1 MAMFRNGGRMGMANP
16 FSQRLL
22 EDFATPLNVSGQP
35 QRNPQGMINRP
46 SPVYNRPAFA
56 PPPQMR
62 QPGGTSYED
71 MRFTGIA
78 RPQGG
83 FGLRGDTGPEMFRDQ
98 LTNELV
104 TKAQMDSLGG
114 REALL
119 TPSQKSSVAERN
131 QADLFGMQ
139 AAQAKLAGGAAQ
151 GFLGGTTPGFLGGMT
166 PAGPATLGDIG
177 FGADRGNPSS
187 LITAGDP
194 RSNFGSQNFGLPRPK
209 PMPPYREGI
218 TSAPVPV
225 TDYPPLNVG
234 GFLAGENNPS
244 TSTKPPQGMLDF
256 LSETSNAPTA
266 PPLTE
271 NQGAAAPPTPPTPPS
286 DQDPYATSVLQQ
298 QTGLDPLTKQ
308 LLFGLDGQGGFIPG
322 AMQAAERTFFDD
334 EGRPVVVPQE
344 VAGFSDDQLRA
355 QQLARD
361 LVGVQSPYLQRS
373 EDAYRTGIGQLQ
385 SGLGEQDRLA
395 RQATGTFLGRLGETD
410 RIQRGATDE
419 FGRRLGDIERFG
431 GQVYDRFGTDVSD
444 MVGTAR
450 GAADEFGQRLGNVER
465 LGGQV
470 YDQFGRD
477 ISDVVGT
484 AAGTVGRLGQ
494 RLGESGDL
502 LRQTT
507 GAFDPSMTDQFYNPY
522 EERVVQ
528 QTISDALEAGDKADI
543 SQRAR
548 DIARGG
554 ESAFGSRAR
563 LGAEERREALGRG
576 LGEALGGIRSR
587 GFGQAQQAAMGE
599 FGRQQQARR
608 SAASGLAGLAG
619 QQYGAGR
626 DFTSTLGGAA
636 GQRLAAGT
644 GYGSLLSGSGAQQL
658 ASQQRLAG
666 TLGSAAGQRLSAGT
680 GFGNL
685 LSGVAGQQLGSQRQL
700 AAGLGQTAGQGYGAR
715 TGLGQTLGS
724 IGAQR
729 LGAQQGYGG
738 FLSGLGSQAQQAGL
752 SDINTL
758 SGIGGQ
764 QQQLS
769 QNQLDAIRANAMQA
783 QQAPLA
789 QYQSL
794 LPFIQTAPAGQF
806 QTQTT
811 FAPRP
816 SPLQAGLATGLG
828 TLGALGNFF
837 GGTQRGGFGY
847 AA

>member
-22 EDFATPLNVSGQP
+22 EDFAQPQTGGVFGAGGRRRNVSGQP
-35 QRNPQGMINRP
+35 ARTPEGLINRP
-46 SPVYNRPAFA
+46 SPISFVSGLPQVIDFAGGRVSNDNDRFNRNFLPPTDLRFGANPTT
-56 PPPQMR
+56 PPPQQTL

-71 MRFTGIA
+71 MRFTNM
-78 RPQGG
+78 PVLQGG

-98 LTNELV
+98 LTNEIV
-104 TKAQMDSLGG
+104 TKAQVDSLGG
-114 REALL
+114 MQTLL

-131 QADLFGMQ
+131 QADFLNLQ
-139 AAQAKLAGGAAQ
+139 AAQE
-151 GFLGGTTPGFLGGMT
+151 
-166 PAGPATLGDIG
+166 
-177 FGADRGNPSS
+177 R
-187 LITAGDP
+187 
-194 RSNFGSQNFGLPRPK
+194 
-209 PMPPYREGI
+209 
-218 TSAPVPV
+218 
-225 TDYPPLNVG
+225 
-234 GFLAGENNPS
+234 
-244 TSTKPPQGMLDF
+244 
-256 LSETSNAPTA
+256 
-266 PPLTE
+266 
-271 NQGAAAPPTPPTPPS
+271 AAAPPPSIDFVGGGINPPPPTPPS

-298 QTGLDPLTKQ
+298 QTGLDPLTRQ

-322 AMQAAERTFFDD
+322 AMQAAERTFFDE

-344 VAGFSDDQLRA
+344 IAGFTPDQLRA

-361 LVGVQSPYLQRS
+361 LVGVQSPFLQRS
-373 EDAYRTGIGQLQ
+373 EDAYRTGISQLQ
-385 SGLGEQDRLA
+385 SGLGEQERLA
-395 RQATGTFLGRLGETD
+395 REATGTFLGRLDETD

-419 FGRRLGDIERFG
+419 FGRRLGDVERFG
-431 GQVYDRFGTDVSD
+431 GQVYDR
-444 MVGTAR
+444 
-450 GAADEFGQRLGNVER
+450 
-465 LGGQV
+465 
-470 YDQFGRD
+470 FGRD

-507 GAFDPSMTDQFYNPY
+507 GAFDPSMTEQFYDPF

-576 LGEALGGIRSR
+576 LGEALAGIRSR
-587 GFGQAQQAAMGE
+587 GFGQAQRAAMGE

-608 SAASGLAGLAG
+608 AAASGLAGLAG

-626 DFTSTLGGAA
+626 DFTRTLGGAA

-644 GYGSLLSGSGAQQL
+644 G
-658 ASQQRLAG
+658 
-666 TLGSAAGQRLSAGT
+666 
-680 GFGNL
+680 FGNL
-685 LSGVAGQQLGSQRQL
+685 LSGIAGQQLGSQRQL
-700 AAGLGQTAGQGYGAR
+700 ATGLGQTAGQGFGAR
-715 TGLGQTLGS
+715 TGLGGTLGQL
-724 IGAQR
+724 GAQR

-752 SDINTL
+752 TDINTL
-758 SGIGGQ
+758 AGMGGQ

-769 QNQLDAIRANAMQA
+769 QAQMDAIRANAMQA

-789 QYQSL
+789 QYQAL

>member
-1 MAMFRNGGRMGMANP
+1 MAMFRNAGRLGMANP

-22 EDFATPLNVSGQP
+22 EDFAQPQAARPFGAGGRRGKAMPFNVTGQP
-35 QRNPQGMINRP
+35 ERTPEGLINRP
-46 SPVYNRPAFA
+46 SPVYNRPAFT
-56 PPPQMR
+56 PPPT
-62 QPGGTSYED
+62 PISFVSGL
-71 MRFTGIA
+71 
-78 RPQGG
+78 PQ
-83 FGLRGDTGPEMFRDQ
+83 
-98 LTNELV
+98 V
-104 TKAQMDSLGG
+104 TDFQS
-114 REALL
+114 EAPA
-119 TPSQKSSVAERN
+119 T
-131 QADLFGMQ
+131 
-139 AAQAKLAGGAAQ
+139 
-151 GFLGGTTPGFLGGMT
+151 
-166 PAGPATLGDIG
+166 AGPATLGNPFDFASVMG
-177 FGADRGNPSS
+177 ENTVPKMNAEQYLRGP
-187 LITAGDP
+187 
-194 RSNFGSQNFGLPRPK
+194 LPTGQGIRP
-209 PMPPYREGI
+209 EED
-218 TSAPVPV
+218 S
-225 TDYPPLNVG
+225 
-234 GFLAGENNPS
+234 LAG
-244 TSTKPPQGMLDF
+244 
-256 LSETSNAPTA
+256 
-266 PPLTE
+266 
-271 NQGAAAPPTPPTPPS
+271 
-286 DQDPYATSVLQQ
+286 
-298 QTGLDPLTKQ
+298 TG
-308 LLFGLDGQGGFIPG
+308 
-322 AMQAAERTFFDD
+322 
-334 EGRPVVVPQE
+334 
-344 VAGFSDDQLRA
+344 
-355 QQLARD
+355 
-361 LVGVQSPYLQRS
+361 QSPYLQRS
-373 EDAYRTGIGQLQ
+373 EDAYRTGISQLQ

-431 GQVYDRFGTDVSD
+431 GQVYDRFGADVSD

-450 GAADEFGQRLGNVER
+450 GAADEFGQRLGDVER

-470 YDQFGRD
+470 YDRFGRD

-507 GAFDPSMTDQFYNPY
+507 GAFDPSMTEQFYDPF

-543 SQRAR
+543 SQRAK

-576 LGEALGGIRSR
+576 LGEALAGIRSR
-587 GFGQAQQAAMGE
+587 GFGQAQRAAMGE

-608 SAASGLAGLAG
+608 AAASGLAGLAG

-644 GYGSLLSGSGAQQL
+644 GYGSLLSGLGAQQL

-685 LSGVAGQQLGSQRQL
+685 LSGIAGQQLGSQRQL
-700 AAGLGQTAGQGYGAR
+700 AAGLGQTAGQGLQAR
-715 TGLGQTLGS
+715 TGLGSTLGQ

-752 SDINTL
+752 TDINTL
-758 SGIGGQ
+758 AGMGGQ

-769 QNQLDAIRANAMQA
+769 QAQMDAIRANAMQA

-789 QYQSL
+789 QYQAL

>member
-1 MAMFRNGGRMGMANP
+1 MAMFRNAGRLGMANP

-22 EDFATPLNVSGQP
+22 EDFALPQTGGVFGAGGRGNLNVTGQP
-35 QRNPQGMINRP
+35 ERTPEGLINRP
-46 SPVYNRPAFA
+46 SPIRFQSDLPQVQNFADVFGDNTVPKMNAEQYLRGPVGNIGLLSNDNDRFNRNFL
-56 PPPQMR
+56 PPPSQTR
-62 QPGGTSYED
+62 LPGGSTFED
-71 MRFTGIA
+71 MRFTGVA
-78 RPQGG
+78 RSQPAFRLGQE
-83 FGLRGDTGPEMFRDQ
+83 PPEEMFLDR
-98 LTNELV
+98 LTGEQVNKGQV
-104 TKAQMDSLGG
+104 DSLGG
-114 REALL
+114 MGALL
-119 TPSQKSSVAERN
+119 TPSQKSSVLERD
-131 QADLFGMQ
+131 QADLFNVQAAQQ
-139 AAQAKLAGGAAQ
+139 AAQA
-151 GFLGGTTPGFLGGMT
+151 
-166 PAGPATLGDIG
+166 
-177 FGADRGNPSS
+177 
-187 LITAGDP
+187 
-194 RSNFGSQNFGLPRPK
+194 
-209 PMPPYREGI
+209 
-218 TSAPVPV
+218 
-225 TDYPPLNVG
+225 
-234 GFLAGENNPS
+234 
-244 TSTKPPQGMLDF
+244 
-256 LSETSNAPTA
+256 NA
-266 PPLTE
+266 
-271 NQGAAAPPTPPTPPS
+271 PTPPS

-322 AMQAAERTFFDD
+322 AMQAAERTFFDE

-344 VAGFSDDQLRA
+344 IAGFTPDQLRA

-373 EDAYRTGIGQLQ
+373 EDAYRTGISQLQ
-385 SGLGEQDRLA
+385 SGLGEQERLA
-395 RQATGTFLGRLGETD
+395 REATGTFLGRLDETD

-419 FGRRLGDIERFG
+419 FGRRLGDVERFG
-431 GQVYDRFGTDVSD
+431 GQVYDR
-444 MVGTAR
+444 
-450 GAADEFGQRLGNVER
+450 
-465 LGGQV
+465 
-470 YDQFGRD
+470 FGRD

-507 GAFDPSMTDQFYNPY
+507 GAFDPSMTEQFYDPF

-576 LGEALGGIRSR
+576 LGEALAGIRSR
-587 GFGQAQQAAMGE
+587 GFGQAQRAAMGE

-608 SAASGLAGLAG
+608 AAASGLAGLAG

-626 DFTSTLGGAA
+626 DFTRTLGGAA

-644 GYGSLLSGSGAQQL
+644 G
-658 ASQQRLAG
+658 
-666 TLGSAAGQRLSAGT
+666 
-680 GFGNL
+680 FGNL
-685 LSGVAGQQLGSQRQL
+685 LSGIAGQQLGSQRQL
-700 AAGLGQTAGQGYGAR
+700 ATGLGQTAGQGFGAR
-715 TGLGQTLGS
+715 TGLGGTLGQL
-724 IGAQR
+724 GAQR

-752 SDINTL
+752 TDINTL
-758 SGIGGQ
+758 AGMGGQ

-769 QNQLDAIRANAMQA
+769 QAQMDAIRANAMQA

-789 QYQSL
+789 QYQAL

>member
-22 EDFATPLNVSGQP
+22 EDFAQPQAARPFGAGGRPNMNINVTGQP
-35 QRNPQGMINRP
+35 ERTPEGLINRP
-46 SPVYNRPAFA
+46 SPIRFQSGL
-56 PPPQMR
+56 PQVTGF
-62 QPGGTSYED
+62 QSED
-71 MRFTGIA
+71 
-78 RPQGG
+78 
-83 FGLRGDTGPEMFRDQ
+83 
-98 LTNELV
+98 
-104 TKAQMDSLGG
+104 
-114 REALL
+114 
-119 TPSQKSSVAERN
+119 
-131 QADLFGMQ
+131 
-139 AAQAKLAGGAAQ
+139 
-151 GFLGGTTPGFLGGMT
+151 
-166 PAGPATLGDIG
+166 PATATGGSMQIPREV
-177 FGADRGNPSS
+177 FGRG
-187 LITAGDP
+187 TVF
-194 RSNFGSQNFGLPRPK
+194 RGS
-209 PMPPYREGI
+209 
-218 TSAPVPV
+218 
-225 TDYPPLNVG
+225 
-234 GFLAGENNPS
+234 
-244 TSTKPPQGMLDF
+244 
-256 LSETSNAPTA
+256 PTA
-266 PPLTE
+266 PVGFMANPTTPTPPSEQTGLDPLTK
-271 NQGAAAPPTPPTPPS
+271 QLPLGAQVYDRFGRDISDVAGTAAGPTPPS

-322 AMQAAERTFFDD
+322 AMQAAERTFFDE

-344 VAGFSDDQLRA
+344 IAGFTPDQLRA

-373 EDAYRTGIGQLQ
+373 EDAYRTGISQLQ

-395 RQATGTFLGRLGETD
+395 REATGTFLGRLGETD

-431 GQVYDRFGTDVSD
+431 GQVYDRFGADVSD

-450 GAADEFGQRLGNVER
+450 GAADEFGQRLGDVER

-470 YDQFGRD
+470 YDRFGRD

-507 GAFDPSMTDQFYNPY
+507 GAFDPSMTDQFYDPY

-608 SAASGLAGLAG
+608 AAASGLAGLAG

-666 TLGSAAGQRLSAGT
+666 TLGSAAGQRLAAGT
-680 GFGNL
+680 GFGNMMT
-685 LSGVAGQQLGSQRQL
+685 GTAGSRLGSQQQL
-700 AAGLGQTAGQGYGAR
+700 AAGLGQTAGQGLQAR
-715 TGLGQTLGS
+715 TGLGSTLGQ

-752 SDINTL
+752 TDINTL
-758 SGIGGQ
+758 AGMGGQ

-769 QNQLDAIRANAMQA
+769 QAQMDAIRANAMQA

-789 QYQSL
+789 QYQAL

-837 GGTQRGGFGY
+837 GGTQRGGFNY

>member
-1 MAMFRNGGRMGMANP
+1 MTVYQTPLERQQMIERIRDRERLSSALGGARVMNIAPSTRDVDEAQLSSLPYLRKSPPIAGGTGSLYTPFPGGPPLTQEIFDRMENNLGIAGGVASRMMTEPVAKSTPRFFRGKGAFGAGRRGRRFPTDRGRGDIAQANRFGLEPAIAPFERASTFPLSGAGFGGGYDGGGFAADVMATQGNP
-16 FSQRLL
+16 FSTALFSPERQNEIKAALDSAPLGRGTLYDPF
-22 EDFATPLNVSGQP
+22 EDALMQQGIMTRGEKARFLSTDEGKRFQERFQNPLGQ
-35 QRNPQGMINRP
+35 
-46 SPVYNRPAFA
+46 
-56 PPPQMR
+56 
-62 QPGGTSYED
+62 
-71 MRFTGIA
+71 GIQS
-78 RPQGG
+78 R
-83 FGLRGDTGPEMFRDQ
+83 E
-98 LTNELV
+98 
-104 TKAQMDSLGG
+104 DSL
-114 REALL
+114 
-119 TPSQKSSVAERN
+119 
-131 QADLFGMQ
+131 
-139 AAQAKLAGGAAQ
+139 AGTGQ
-151 GFLGGTTPGFLGGMT
+151 MPV
-166 PAGPATLGDIG
+166 
-177 FGADRGNPSS
+177 GNN
-187 LITAGDP
+187 I
-194 RSNFGSQNFGLPRPK
+194 
-209 PMPPYREGI
+209 
-218 TSAPVPV
+218 
-225 TDYPPLNVG
+225 
-234 GFLAGENNPS
+234 
-244 TSTKPPQGMLDF
+244 
-256 LSETSNAPTA
+256 
-266 PPLTE
+266 
-271 NQGAAAPPTPPTPPS
+271 PS

-322 AMQAAERTFFDD
+322 AMKAAERTFFDE
-334 EGRPVVVPQE
+334 EGKPVVVPQE
-344 VAGFSDDQLRA
+344 IAGFTPDQLRA

-373 EDAYRTGIGQLQ
+373 EDAYRTGISQLQ
-385 SGLGEQDRLA
+385 SGLGEQERLA
-395 RQATGTFLGRLGETD
+395 REATETFLGRLDETD

-419 FGRRLGDIERFG
+419 FGRRLGDVEQLG
-431 GQVYDRFGTDVSD
+431 GEVYDR
-444 MVGTAR
+444 
-450 GAADEFGQRLGNVER
+450 
-465 LGGQV
+465 
-470 YDQFGRD
+470 FGRD

-507 GAFDPSMTDQFYNPY
+507 GAFDPSMTEQFYDPY

-576 LGEALGGIRSR
+576 LGEALAGIRSR
-587 GFGQAQQAAMGE
+587 GFGQAQRAAMGE

-608 SAASGLAGLAG
+608 AAASGLAGLAG

-626 DFTSTLGGAA
+626 DFTRTLGGAA

-644 GYGSLLSGSGAQQL
+644 G
-658 ASQQRLAG
+658 
-666 TLGSAAGQRLSAGT
+666 
-680 GFGNL
+680 FGNL
-685 LSGVAGQQLGSQRQL
+685 LSGIAGQQLGSQRQL
-700 AAGLGQTAGQGYGAR
+700 ATGLGQTAGQGFGAR
-715 TGLGQTLGS
+715 TGLGGTLGQ

-752 SDINTL
+752 TDINTL
-758 SGIGGQ
+758 AGMGGQ

-769 QNQLDAIRANAMQA
+769 QAQMDAIRANAMQA

-789 QYQSL
+789 QYQAL
-794 LPFIQTAPAGQF
+794 LPFIQSAPAGQF

>member
-1 MAMFRNGGRMGMANP
+1 MAMFRNAGRLGMANP

-22 EDFATPLNVSGQP
+22 EDFAQPQAARPFGAGGRRRNVSGQP
-35 QRNPQGMINRP
+35 ERTPEGLINRP
-46 SPVYNRPAFA
+46 SPIRFQSGLPQVQNFTDNRIPDPTF
-56 PPPQMR
+56 
-62 QPGGTSYED
+62 SNFLD
-71 MRFTGIA
+71 
-78 RPQGG
+78 
-83 FGLRGDTGPEMFRDQ
+83 
-98 LTNELV
+98 
-104 TKAQMDSLGG
+104 
-114 REALL
+114 
-119 TPSQKSSVAERN
+119 AERK
-131 QADLFGMQ
+131 MR
-139 AAQAKLAGGAAQ
+139 
-151 GFLGGTTPGFLGGMT
+151 
-166 PAGPATLGDIG
+166 IG
-177 FGADRGNPSS
+177 S
-187 LITAGDP
+187 
-194 RSNFGSQNFGLPRPK
+194 
-209 PMPPYREGI
+209 
-218 TSAPVPV
+218 VPI
-225 TDYPPLNVG
+225 
-234 GFLAGENNPS
+234 
-244 TSTKPPQGMLDF
+244 
-256 LSETSNAPTA
+256 
-266 PPLTE
+266 TE
-271 NQGAAAPPTPPTPPS
+271 NQGAAAPPTPPS

-322 AMQAAERTFFDD
+322 AMQAAERTFFDE

-344 VAGFSDDQLRA
+344 IAGFTPDQLRA

-373 EDAYRTGIGQLQ
+373 EDAYRTGISQLQ

-419 FGRRLGDIERFG
+419 FGRRLSDIERFG
-431 GQVYDRFGTDVSD
+431 GQVYDRFGADVSD

-450 GAADEFGQRLGNVER
+450 GAADEFGQRLGDVER

-470 YDQFGRD
+470 YDRFGRD

-507 GAFDPSMTDQFYNPY
+507 GAFDPSMTEQFYDPF

-576 LGEALGGIRSR
+576 LGEALAGIRSR
-587 GFGQAQQAAMGE
+587 GFGQAQRAAMGE

-608 SAASGLAGLAG
+608 AAASGLAGLAG

-626 DFTSTLGGAA
+626 DFTRTLGGAA

-644 GYGSLLSGSGAQQL
+644 GYGSLLSGLGAQQL

-685 LSGVAGQQLGSQRQL
+685 LSGIAGQQLGSQRQL
-700 AAGLGQTAGQGYGAR
+700 AAGLGQTAGQGLQAR
-715 TGLGQTLGS
+715 TGLGSTLGQ

-752 SDINTL
+752 TDINTL
-758 SGIGGQ
+758 AGMGGQ

-769 QNQLDAIRANAMQA
+769 QAQMDAIRANAMQA

-789 QYQSL
+789 QYQAL

>member
-1 MAMFRNGGRMGMANP
+1 MTIYQTPLERQQMIERIRDRDRLSSALGGARVMNIAPSTRDVDEAQLSSLPYLRQSPPIAGGTGSLYGTPASQEEINRMQSRMGGLGSIGGMMTAGLEPVKAPLQRGKGAFGAGRRGRRFPTDRGRGDIAQANRFGLEPAIAPFERASTFPLSGAGFDGGYDGGGFAADVMATQGNP
-16 FSQRLL
+16 FSTALFSPERQNEIKAALDSAPLGRGTLYDPF
-22 EDFATPLNVSGQP
+22 EDALMQ
-35 QRNPQGMINRP
+35 QGIM
-46 SPVYNRPAFA
+46 
-56 PPPQMR
+56 
-62 QPGGTSYED
+62 T
-71 MRFTGIA
+71 
-78 RPQGG
+78 
-83 FGLRGDTGPEMFRDQ
+83 RGD
-98 LTNELV
+98 
-104 TKAQMDSLGG
+104 KARFLSTDEGKRFQERFQNPLGQG
-114 REALL
+114 IQSEEDA
-119 TPSQKSSVAERN
+119 
-131 QADLFGMQ
+131 
-139 AAQAKLAGGAAQ
+139 LAGTGQ
-151 GFLGGTTPGFLGGMT
+151 MPV
-166 PAGPATLGDIG
+166 
-177 FGADRGNPSS
+177 GNN
-187 LITAGDP
+187 I
-194 RSNFGSQNFGLPRPK
+194 
-209 PMPPYREGI
+209 
-218 TSAPVPV
+218 
-225 TDYPPLNVG
+225 
-234 GFLAGENNPS
+234 
-244 TSTKPPQGMLDF
+244 
-256 LSETSNAPTA
+256 
-266 PPLTE
+266 
-271 NQGAAAPPTPPTPPS
+271 PS

-322 AMQAAERTFFDD
+322 AMKAAERTFFDE
-334 EGRPVVVPQE
+334 EGKPVVVPQE
-344 VAGFSDDQLRA
+344 IAGFTPDQLRA

-373 EDAYRTGIGQLQ
+373 EDAYRTGISELQ
-385 SGLGEQDRLA
+385 SGLGEQERLA
-395 RQATGTFLGRLGETD
+395 REATGTFLGRLDETD

-419 FGRRLGDIERFG
+419 FGRRLGDVEQLG
-431 GQVYDRFGTDVSD
+431 GEVYDR
-444 MVGTAR
+444 
-450 GAADEFGQRLGNVER
+450 
-465 LGGQV
+465 
-470 YDQFGRD
+470 FGRD

-507 GAFDPSMTDQFYNPY
+507 GAFDPSMTEQFYDPY

-528 QTISDALEAGDKADI
+528 QTISDI

-576 LGEALGGIRSR
+576 LGEALAGIRSR
-587 GFGQAQQAAMGE
+587 GFGQAQRAAMGE

-608 SAASGLAGLAG
+608 AAASGLAGLAG

-626 DFTSTLGGAA
+626 DFTRTLGGAA

-644 GYGSLLSGSGAQQL
+644 G
-658 ASQQRLAG
+658 
-666 TLGSAAGQRLSAGT
+666 
-680 GFGNL
+680 FGNL
-685 LSGVAGQQLGSQRQL
+685 LSGIAGQQLGSQRQL
-700 AAGLGQTAGQGYGAR
+700 ATGLGQTAGQGFGAR
-715 TGLGQTLGS
+715 TGLGGTLGQ

-752 SDINTL
+752 TDINTL
-758 SGIGGQ
+758 AGMGGQ

-769 QNQLDAIRANAMQA
+769 QAQMDAIRANAMQA

-789 QYQSL
+789 QYQAL
-794 LPFIQTAPAGQF
+794 LPFIQSAPAGQF

>member
-1 MAMFRNGGRMGMANP
+1 MAMFRNAGRLGMANP

-22 EDFATPLNVSGQP
+22 EDFAQPQAARPFGAGGRRGKAMPFNVTGQP
-35 QRNPQGMINRP
+35 ERTPEGLINRP
-46 SPVYNRPAFA
+46 SPVYNRPAFT
-56 PPPQMR
+56 PPPT
-62 QPGGTSYED
+62 PISFVSGL
-71 MRFTGIA
+71 
-78 RPQGG
+78 PQ
-83 FGLRGDTGPEMFRDQ
+83 
-98 LTNELV
+98 V
-104 TKAQMDSLGG
+104 TDFQS
-114 REALL
+114 EAPA
-119 TPSQKSSVAERN
+119 T
-131 QADLFGMQ
+131 
-139 AAQAKLAGGAAQ
+139 
-151 GFLGGTTPGFLGGMT
+151 
-166 PAGPATLGDIG
+166 AGPATLGNPFDFASVMG
-177 FGADRGNPSS
+177 ENTVPKMNAEQYLRGP
-187 LITAGDP
+187 LPTGQGI
-194 RSNFGSQNFGLPRPK
+194 RSEEDS
-209 PMPPYREGI
+209 
-218 TSAPVPV
+218 
-225 TDYPPLNVG
+225 
-234 GFLAGENNPS
+234 LAGTGQMPVGNNI
-244 TSTKPPQGMLDF
+244 
-256 LSETSNAPTA
+256 
-266 PPLTE
+266 
-271 NQGAAAPPTPPTPPS
+271 PS

-322 AMQAAERTFFDD
+322 AMQAAERTFFDE

-344 VAGFSDDQLRA
+344 IAGFTPDQLRA

-373 EDAYRTGIGQLQ
+373 EDAYRTGISQLQ

-431 GQVYDRFGTDVSD
+431 GQVYDRFGADVSD

-450 GAADEFGQRLGNVER
+450 GAADEFGQRLGDVER

-470 YDQFGRD
+470 YDRFGRD

-484 AAGTVGRLGQ
+484 AAGTVGRLGE

-507 GAFDPSMTDQFYNPY
+507 GAFDPSMTEQFYDPF

-576 LGEALGGIRSR
+576 LGEALAGIRSR
-587 GFGQAQQAAMGE
+587 GFGQAQRAAMGE

-608 SAASGLAGLAG
+608 AAASGLAGLAG

-644 GYGSLLSGSGAQQL
+644 GYGSLLSGLGAQQL

-685 LSGVAGQQLGSQRQL
+685 LSGIAGQQLGSQRQL
-700 AAGLGQTAGQGYGAR
+700 AAGLGQTAGQGLQAR
-715 TGLGQTLGS
+715 TGLGSTLGQ

-752 SDINTL
+752 TDINTL
-758 SGIGGQ
+758 AGMGGQ

-769 QNQLDAIRANAMQA
+769 QAQMDAIRANAMQA

-789 QYQSL
+789 QYQAL

>member
-1 MAMFRNGGRMGMANP
+1 MTIYQTPLERQQMIERIRDRDRLSSALGGARVMNIAPSTRDVDEAQLSSLPYLRQSPPIAGGTGSLYGTPASQEEINRMQSRMGGLGSIGGMMTAGLEPVKAPLQRGKGAFGAGRRGRRFPTDRGRGDIAQANRFGLEPAIAPFERASTFPLSGAGFDGGYDGGGFAADVMATQGNP
-16 FSQRLL
+16 FSTALFSPERQNEIKAALDSAPLGRGTLYDPF
-22 EDFATPLNVSGQP
+22 EDALMQ
-35 QRNPQGMINRP
+35 QGIM
-46 SPVYNRPAFA
+46 
-56 PPPQMR
+56 
-62 QPGGTSYED
+62 T
-71 MRFTGIA
+71 
-78 RPQGG
+78 
-83 FGLRGDTGPEMFRDQ
+83 RGD
-98 LTNELV
+98 
-104 TKAQMDSLGG
+104 KARFLSTDEGKRFQERFQNPLGQG
-114 REALL
+114 IQSEEDA
-119 TPSQKSSVAERN
+119 
-131 QADLFGMQ
+131 
-139 AAQAKLAGGAAQ
+139 LAGTGQ
-151 GFLGGTTPGFLGGMT
+151 MPV
-166 PAGPATLGDIG
+166 
-177 FGADRGNPSS
+177 GNN
-187 LITAGDP
+187 I
-194 RSNFGSQNFGLPRPK
+194 
-209 PMPPYREGI
+209 
-218 TSAPVPV
+218 
-225 TDYPPLNVG
+225 
-234 GFLAGENNPS
+234 
-244 TSTKPPQGMLDF
+244 
-256 LSETSNAPTA
+256 
-266 PPLTE
+266 
-271 NQGAAAPPTPPTPPS
+271 PS

-322 AMQAAERTFFDD
+322 AMKAAERTFFDE
-334 EGRPVVVPQE
+334 EGKPVVVPQE
-344 VAGFSDDQLRA
+344 IAGFTPDQLRA

-373 EDAYRTGIGQLQ
+373 EDAYRTGISQLQ
-385 SGLGEQDRLA
+385 SGLGEQERLA
-395 RQATGTFLGRLGETD
+395 REATGTFLGRLDETD

-419 FGRRLGDIERFG
+419 FGRRLGDVEQLG
-431 GQVYDRFGTDVSD
+431 GEVYDR
-444 MVGTAR
+444 
-450 GAADEFGQRLGNVER
+450 
-465 LGGQV
+465 
-470 YDQFGRD
+470 FGRD

-502 LRQTT
+502 LRQTP
-507 GAFDPSMTDQFYNPY
+507 GAFAPSLTEQFYDPY

-576 LGEALGGIRSR
+576 LGEALAGIRSR
-587 GFGQAQQAAMGE
+587 GFGQAQRAAMGE

-608 SAASGLAGLAG
+608 AAASGLAGLAG

-626 DFTSTLGGAA
+626 DFTRTLGGAA

-644 GYGSLLSGSGAQQL
+644 G
-658 ASQQRLAG
+658 
-666 TLGSAAGQRLSAGT
+666 
-680 GFGNL
+680 FGNL
-685 LSGVAGQQLGSQRQL
+685 LSGIAGQQLGSQRQL
-700 AAGLGQTAGQGYGAR
+700 ATGLGQTAGQGFGAR
-715 TGLGQTLGS
+715 TGLGGTLGQ

-752 SDINTL
+752 TDINTL
-758 SGIGGQ
+758 AGMGGQ

-769 QNQLDAIRANAMQA
+769 QAQMDAIRANAMQA

-789 QYQSL
+789 QYQAL
-794 LPFIQTAPAGQF
+794 LPFIQSAPAGQF

>member
-1 MAMFRNGGRMGMANP
+1 MTVYQTPLERQQMIERIRDRERLSSALGGARVMNIAPSTRDVDEAQLSSLPQEIFDRMENNLGIAGGVASRMMTEPVAKSTPRFFRGKGAFGAGRRGRRFPTDRGRGDIAQANRFGLEPAIAPFERASTFPLSGAGFGGGYDGGGFAADVMATQGNP
-16 FSQRLL
+16 FSTALFSPERQNEIKAALDSAPLGRGTLYDPF
-22 EDFATPLNVSGQP
+22 EDALMQQGIMTRGEKARFLSTDEGKRFQERFQNPLGQ
-35 QRNPQGMINRP
+35 
-46 SPVYNRPAFA
+46 
-56 PPPQMR
+56 
-62 QPGGTSYED
+62 
-71 MRFTGIA
+71 GIQS
-78 RPQGG
+78 R
-83 FGLRGDTGPEMFRDQ
+83 E
-98 LTNELV
+98 
-104 TKAQMDSLGG
+104 DSLAGTG
-114 REALL
+114 QMPVGF
-119 TPSQKSSVAERN
+119 TP
-131 QADLFGMQ
+131 
-139 AAQAKLAGGAAQ
+139 
-151 GFLGGTTPGFLGGMT
+151 
-166 PAGPATLGDIG
+166 
-177 FGADRGNPSS
+177 
-187 LITAGDP
+187 
-194 RSNFGSQNFGLPRPK
+194 
-209 PMPPYREGI
+209 
-218 TSAPVPV
+218 
-225 TDYPPLNVG
+225 
-234 GFLAGENNPS
+234 
-244 TSTKPPQGMLDF
+244 
-256 LSETSNAPTA
+256 
-266 PPLTE
+266 
-271 NQGAAAPPTPPTPPS
+271 
-286 DQDPYATSVLQQ
+286 
-298 QTGLDPLTKQ
+298 
-308 LLFGLDGQGGFIPG
+308 
-322 AMQAAERTFFDD
+322 
-334 EGRPVVVPQE
+334 
-344 VAGFSDDQLRA
+344 DQLRA

-373 EDAYRTGIGQLQ
+373 EDAYRTGISQLQ
-385 SGLGEQDRLA
+385 SGLGEQERLA
-395 RQATGTFLGRLGETD
+395 REATETFLGRLDETD

-419 FGRRLGDIERFG
+419 FGRRLGDVEQLG
-431 GQVYDRFGTDVSD
+431 GEVYDR
-444 MVGTAR
+444 
-450 GAADEFGQRLGNVER
+450 
-465 LGGQV
+465 
-470 YDQFGRD
+470 FGRD

-507 GAFDPSMTDQFYNPY
+507 GAFDPSMTEQFYDPY

-576 LGEALGGIRSR
+576 LGEALAGIRSR
-587 GFGQAQQAAMGE
+587 GFGQAQRAAMGE

-608 SAASGLAGLAG
+608 AAASGLAGLAG

-644 GYGSLLSGSGAQQL
+644 G
-658 ASQQRLAG
+658 
-666 TLGSAAGQRLSAGT
+666 
-680 GFGNL
+680 FGNL
-685 LSGVAGQQLGSQRQL
+685 LSGIAGQQLGSQRQL
-700 AAGLGQTAGQGYGAR
+700 ATGLGQTAGQGFGAR
-715 TGLGQTLGS
+715 TGLGGTLGQ

-752 SDINTL
+752 TDINTL
-758 SGIGGQ
+758 AGMGGQ

-769 QNQLDAIRANAMQA
+769 QAQMDAIRANAMQA

-789 QYQSL
+789 QYQAL
-794 LPFIQTAPAGQF
+794 LPFIQSAPAGQF

>member
-1 MAMFRNGGRMGMANP
+1 MAMFRNAGRLGMANP

-22 EDFATPLNVSGQP
+22 EDFALPQTAGPFGAGGRQAQDTSGRRGQAMPFNVTGQP
-35 QRNPQGMINRP
+35 ERTPEGLINRP
-46 SPVYNRPAFA
+46 SPIIFSNDNDRFNRNLLPPTDPLGVRANPTT
-56 PPPQMR
+56 PPPQQTR
-62 QPGGTSYED
+62 
-71 MRFTGIA
+71 
-78 RPQGG
+78 
-83 FGLRGDTGPEMFRDQ
+83 
-98 LTNELV
+98 
-104 TKAQMDSLGG
+104 
-114 REALL
+114 
-119 TPSQKSSVAERN
+119 
-131 QADLFGMQ
+131 
-139 AAQAKLAGGAAQ
+139 
-151 GFLGGTTPGFLGGMT
+151 
-166 PAGPATLGDIG
+166 
-177 FGADRGNPSS
+177 
-187 LITAGDP
+187 
-194 RSNFGSQNFGLPRPK
+194 LP
-209 PMPPYREGI
+209 
-218 TSAPVPV
+218 
-225 TDYPPLNVG
+225 DFVG
-234 GFLAGENNPS
+234 GGINP
-244 TSTKPPQGMLDF
+244 P
-256 LSETSNAPTA
+256 
-266 PPLTE
+266 
-271 NQGAAAPPTPPTPPS
+271 PPTPPS

-344 VAGFSDDQLRA
+344 IAGFTPDQLRA

-373 EDAYRTGIGQLQ
+373 EDAYRTGISQLQ

-431 GQVYDRFGTDVSD
+431 GQVYDRFGADVSD

-450 GAADEFGQRLGNVER
+450 GAADEFGQRLGDVER

-470 YDQFGRD
+470 YDRFGRD

-507 GAFDPSMTDQFYNPY
+507 GAFDPSMTEQFYDPY

-576 LGEALGGIRSR
+576 LGEALAGIRSR
-587 GFGQAQQAAMGE
+587 GFGQAQRAAMGE

-608 SAASGLAGLAG
+608 AAASGLAGLAG

-626 DFTSTLGGAA
+626 DFTRTLGGAA

-685 LSGVAGQQLGSQRQL
+685 LSGIAGQQLGSQRQL
-700 AAGLGQTAGQGYGAR
+700 AAGLGQTAGQGLQAR
-715 TGLGQTLGS
+715 TGLGGTIGQ

-752 SDINTL
+752 TDINTL
-758 SGIGGQ
+758 AGMGGQ

-769 QNQLDAIRANAMQA
+769 QAQMDAIRANAMQA

-794 LPFIQTAPAGQF
+794 LPFIQAAPAGQF
-806 QTQTT
+806 QTNHICPKTFSTT
-811 FAPRP
+811 SWISNWARNTWSTWKLLWWNTKRRLWLCSVMTLIYLNPALLAIDTKGRCKAFMTQVLLLTLRTFRQKAK
-816 SPLQAGLATGLG
+816 SFLLCFLQKESQA
-828 TLGALGNFF
+828 FMI
-837 GGTQRGGFGY
+837 
-847 AA
+847 

>member
-22 EDFATPLNVSGQP
+22 EDFAQPQTARPFGAGGRRGNVSGQP
-35 QRNPQGMINRP
+35 ERTPEGLINRP
-46 SPVYNRPAFA
+46 SPVYNRPAFT
-56 PPPQMR
+56 PPPITIGSGLPQL
-62 QPGGTSYED
+62 
-71 MRFTGIA
+71 TGFQSIDSPPVVPD
-78 RPQGG
+78 RPQQ
-83 FGLRGDTGPEMFRDQ
+83 FDPSIFRDI
-98 LTNELV
+98 
-104 TKAQMDSLGG
+104 MDSASEQKQAFERFQERMRNRDPSEPLKMRPYQTGSEAPATAGPATSGG
-114 REALL
+114 G
-119 TPSQKSSVAERN
+119 V
-131 QADLFGMQ
+131 
-139 AAQAKLAGGAAQ
+139 AQ
-151 GFLGGTTPGFLGGMT
+151 GFLGSTTPGFIK
-166 PAGPATLGDIG
+166 ANPAT
-177 FGADRGNPSS
+177 
-187 LITAGDP
+187 
-194 RSNFGSQNFGLPRPK
+194 
-209 PMPPYREGI
+209 
-218 TSAPVPV
+218 
-225 TDYPPLNVG
+225 
-234 GFLAGENNPS
+234 
-244 TSTKPPQGMLDF
+244 
-256 LSETSNAPTA
+256 
-266 PPLTE
+266 
-271 NQGAAAPPTPPTPPS
+271 PTPPS

-344 VAGFSDDQLRA
+344 IAGFTPDQLRA

-373 EDAYRTGIGQLQ
+373 EDAYRTGISQLQ

-419 FGRRLGDIERFG
+419 FGRRLSDIERFG
-431 GQVYDRFGTDVSD
+431 GQVYDRFGADVSD

-450 GAADEFGQRLGNVER
+450 GAADEFGQRLGDVER

-470 YDQFGRD
+470 YDRFGRD

-484 AAGTVGRLGQ
+484 AAGTVGRLGE

-507 GAFDPSMTDQFYNPY
+507 GAFDPSMTEQFYDPF

-576 LGEALGGIRSR
+576 LGEALAGIRSR
-587 GFGQAQQAAMGE
+587 GFGQAQRAAMGE

-608 SAASGLAGLAG
+608 AAASGLAGLAG

-626 DFTSTLGGAA
+626 DFTRTLGGAA

-685 LSGVAGQQLGSQRQL
+685 LSGIAGQQLGSQRQL
-700 AAGLGQTAGQGYGAR
+700 ATGLGQTAGQGLQAR
-715 TGLGQTLGS
+715 TGLGSTLGQ

-752 SDINTL
+752 TDINTL
-758 SGIGGQ
+758 AGMGGQ

-769 QNQLDAIRANAMQA
+769 QAQMDAIRANAMQA

-789 QYQSL
+789 QYQAL